1 MTAGLRWSPRIGVN
15 GAGEHERGLGANA
28 PRARAC
34 GNPTP
39 LREADLR
46 SLVLALE
53 NAVVT
58 QPIDPLWQ
66 QMLSFAQDAL
76 P

>member
-1 MTAGLRWSPRIGVN
+1 
-15 GAGEHERGLGANA
+15 
-28 PRARAC
+28 
-34 GNPTP
+34 